1 MISMDHIIFLGY
13 IFFYLFK
20 QTYSPYFIY
29 CLKIH
34 MLHST
39 YEIWRNQC
47 YLLLSLFSPNY
58 HFYHFQ
64 FILIIFPRVLLH
76 IIYCVLTV
84 LSPFCCFSDGFHF
97 LWFFL
102 TSFMS
107 SARLCFISLCCLTA
121 IFFFWVLVIFLWNL
135 WLIHLV
141 ILNSWQYAWPRFLSA
156 WWQYFFYLL
165 CFWPAICFFCSF
177 FPKSIFKWFCLYPLE
192 NYYHTILIE
201 VANHVCVSYLH
212 KAYVG
217 KCLSNIRIGS
227 D

>member
-1 MISMDHIIFLGY
+1 MLFASVSFFPQLSFLSFPIHFNYFPQSSPSHHLLCFNSLVSFLLLLWWISFFVILSY
-13 IFFYLFK
+13 FFYEL
-20 QTYSPYFIY
+20 
-29 CLKIH
+29 CKIMFH
-34 MLHST
+34 LA
-39 YEIWRNQC
+39 
-47 YLLLSLFSPNY
+47 LLSHCN
-58 HFYHFQ
+58 
-64 FILIIFPRVLLH
+64 
-76 IIYCVLTV
+76 
-84 LSPFCCFSDGFHF
+84 
-97 LWFFL
+97 
-102 TSFMS
+102 
-107 SARLCFISLCCLTA
+107 
-121 IFFFWVLVIFLWNL
+121 FFFWVLVIFLWNL